1 MSYKT
6 LQILSLLSFLRRLN
20 ILPTIVTFHLPSVN
34 TVCSCGQWL
43 VRLQYMWGYTR
54 SNTSFPRPGRSEN
67 VWRFKCMWL
76 YTYFSFSSRIPFYF
90 KACSQ
95 WLFFFLLNLHPNNP
109 GRLLVSVPE
118 WDSFLAVLETL
129 SWNRCI
135 CSRFHVLTVQLKTD
149 LEMEKRCKTPFQH
162 CCSGNIFLSFVT
174 WLFRDCLKPHLQSLK
189 ERAN

>member
-20 ILPTIVTFHLPSVN
+20 ILPTMVTFHLPSVN

-76 YTYFSFSSRIPFYF
+76 YTYFSFSSRIAFYF
-90 KACSQ
+90 KVCSQ

-118 WDSFLAVLETL
+118 WDSFLAVWIKTQSHCLGNTVLKQVHLFSISCLNRAVENWP
-129 SWNRCI
+129 WN
-135 CSRFHVLTVQLKTD
+135 VK
-149 LEMEKRCKTPFQH
+149 
-162 CCSGNIFLSFVT
+162 
-174 WLFRDCLKPHLQSLK
+174 
-189 ERAN
+189 